1 MNFQTFQ
8 DKFVEWIIQDV
19 EAKKID
25 GFPVC
30 PFARKARLTNKI
42 QFLDCR
48 DNVKSQYE
56 LFDKETYEI
65 AIAWVDG
72 QDINDVQVVLDE
84 LSKENPDLL
93 YFTSTPESGHFVQNF
108 TNCVFI
114 QLRADIVKKRGF
126 LHTTTYYDSWPK
138 DYYENITKL

>member
-8 DKFVEWIIQDV
+8 DKFVEWIISDV

-48 DNVKSQYE
+48 DNLKSDYQA
-56 LFDKETYEI
+56 FDKSVYEI
-65 AIAWVDG
+65 AIAWVGD
-72 QDINDVQVVLDE
+72 QDIDDVQIILDD

-114 QLRADIVKKRGF
+114 QLKSDIVNKRSF
-126 LHTTTYYDSWPK
+126 LHTTSYYDSWPK
-138 DYYENITKL
+138 DYYESITKL

>member
-8 DKFVEWIIQDV
+8 DKFVEWIISDV

-48 DNVKSQYE
+48 DNLKSDYQA
-56 LFDKETYEI
+56 FDKSVYEI
-65 AIAWVDG
+65 AIV
-72 QDINDVQVVLDE
+72 ISNIFKHMIYTCFIV
-84 LSKENPDLL
+84 
-93 YFTSTPESGHFVQNF
+93 TSL
-108 TNCVFI
+108 I
-114 QLRADIVKKRGF
+114 
-126 LHTTTYYDSWPK
+126 Y
-138 DYYENITKL
+138 